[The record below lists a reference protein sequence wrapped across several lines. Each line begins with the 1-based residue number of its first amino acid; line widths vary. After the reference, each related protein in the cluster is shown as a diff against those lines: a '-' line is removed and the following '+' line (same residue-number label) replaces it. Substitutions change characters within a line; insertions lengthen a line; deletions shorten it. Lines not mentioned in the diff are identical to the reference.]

1 MTMFER
7 WCILNGRHK
16 PFGAPSTI
24 VAQFVDDIAS
34 MGIEQ
39 VWEAVQEVAR
49 MHSAHGLPDPTQSK
63 AVASAVNDITKIDP
77 PRSWPDEEKHRFL
90 TLPYPTQAYLAKRQ
104 VADDALIRKL
114 QNELA
119 QLKKENE
126 NADQAAA
133 A

>member
-7 WCILNGRHK
+7 WCILNGHK
-16 PFGAPSTI
+16 PFGAAPAI